1 MAPMRGDE
9 DRLDALFQAYRNA
22 CPDREASANFMPE
35 LWQRIEA
42 RQSFAFS
49 FRRLANALVP
59 VAVALSLA
67 LGIYAYSPRHTSN
80 YAPQTYIEALA
91 EANPVDTPDIVGPI
105 RIDATGPVR

>member
-1 MAPMRGDE
+1 MVPMRGDE
-9 DRLDALFQAYRNA
+9 DKLSALFQAYRNA
-22 CPDREASANFMPE
+22 WPEVEASANFMPE

-67 LGIYAYSPRHTSN
+67 LGIYAYSPRHTPNSG
-80 YAPQTYIEALA
+80 QTYIEALA
-91 EANPVDTPDIVGPI
+91 EANPVETPDIVGTMRVDLSEP
-105 RIDATGPVR
+105 TK